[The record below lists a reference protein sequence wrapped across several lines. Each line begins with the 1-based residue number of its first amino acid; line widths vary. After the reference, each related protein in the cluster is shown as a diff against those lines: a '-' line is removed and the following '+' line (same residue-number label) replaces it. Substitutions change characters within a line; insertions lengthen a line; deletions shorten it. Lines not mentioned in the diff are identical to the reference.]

1 MWKGGE
7 AKKTRKLTHDEIRR
21 NLIGSLVMN
30 DNVETAELTKKVQ
43 EVEYP
48 EKAAESYSNARVI
61 FERRRK
67 A

>member
-21 NLIGSLVMN
+21 NLIGSLVMK

-48 EKAAESYSNARVI
+48 EKAAE
-61 FERRRK
+61 
-67 A
+67 

>member
-1 MWKGGE
+1 MVIFCSELWKGGE

-21 NLIGSLVMN
+21 NFIGSLVMN

-48 EKAAESYSNARVI
+48 EKEAE
-61 FERRRK
+61 
-67 A
+67 